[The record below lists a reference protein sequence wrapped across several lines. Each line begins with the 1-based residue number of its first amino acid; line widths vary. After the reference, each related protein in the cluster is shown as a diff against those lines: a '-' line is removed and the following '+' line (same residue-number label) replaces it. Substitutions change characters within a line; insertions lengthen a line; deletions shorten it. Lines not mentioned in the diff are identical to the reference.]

1 MTGAESVRRLV
12 VDMQSSALHMRLP
25 EWAAEE
31 ITAQAPPGWEVVHIA
46 SISRSLGNGTNE
58 PSPEALAAMPTAEAY
73 FGYGLTPTLL
83 AASPRL
89 RWAHSASAGIGESIT
104 PELAASGVVFTNG
117 AGVYAEPM
125 ADTVLGGVLHFVRG
139 LDYAVRQQAERAWKR
154 EPFVENDGGIRELSE
169 YRVLVIG
176 AGGIGSAVA
185 QRFQAL
191 GCECTGVRRRP
202 ERGVPPGFRRV
213 VGPDALEEVLPDADV
228 VVVAAPLTAG
238 TRTLLDGDRL
248 ALLPAGAIVVNV
260 ARGPLVAD
268 AALLEGLDSG
278 RVRGAVLDVFTTEPL
293 PADSPWWHHPRVL
306 VTPHVSGVS
315 PRRTWQRGLALFM
328 DNWRRWSAGE
338 PLRNVVDL
346 DAGY

>member
-1 MTGAESVRRLV
+1 MRRLV
-12 VDMQSSALHMRLP
+12 VDMQSSAQHMRLP
-25 EWAAEE
+25 AWASEA
-31 ITAQAPPGWEVVHIA
+31 ITTEAPPGWEVVHIS
-46 SISRSLGNGTNE
+46 SISRSLGNGTNV
-58 PSPEALAAMPTAEAY
+58 PSAEALAAMPAADAY
-73 FGYGLTPTLL
+73 FGYGLTPDLL

-89 RWAHSASAGIGESIT
+89 GWAHSASAGIGASIT
-104 PELAASGVVFTNG
+104 PELVASGVVFTNG

-139 LDYAVRQQAERAWKR
+139 LDYAVRQQAARIWTR
-154 EPFVENDGGIRELSE
+154 EPFVESGGGIRELSE

-191 GCECTGVRRRP
+191 GCDCTGVRRRP
-202 ERGVPPGFRRV
+202 DRGVPPGFQRV
-213 VGPDALEEVLPDADV
+213 VGPEALETVLPRADV
-228 VVVAAPLTAG
+228 VVVAAPFTAS
-238 TRTLLDGDRL
+238 TRTLLDARRL

-260 ARGPLVAD
+260 ARGALIED
-268 AALLEGLDSG
+268 ATLLELLEGG
-278 RVRGAVLDVFTTEPL
+278 RLRGAVLDVFTEEPL
-293 PADSPWWHHPRVL
+293 PAESPWWLHPRVL

-315 PRRTWQRGLALFM
+315 PRRTWQRGLALFL